1 MKLSK
6 NSLYEIYVENAQPT
20 VFRILDIRGK
30 EGVSIEIKKD
40 GLPEVV
46 DLAEVSAILSRGGG
60 RILEVDPSERKLL
73 PESEIPSSSRETREA
88 RWKLV
93 ESIVKDRENLWDK
106 GLRWKAMK
114 LACQRHGKHIPFIYK
129 LLRQYWMGG
138 QIKNALLPDYW
149 NINQGRSRRLG
160 VRSGRKPLIGGV
172 PIGVEEERKFEMGV
186 RVFYEKKSKPSLT
199 SAYRKTLARYFNTGY
214 RLEGGTAVPILPP
227 TEMLPTLRQFR
238 YWFKKRHGET
248 SLRAREGKN
257 FNLKFRAILGNSTTQ
272 SFGPGDLYQIDS
284 TVGDIYLVS
293 TLNPSVIVGRPTL
306 YLVSDVFT
314 RCIAGFHLTLESPSY
329 IQAALAIENA
339 CSDKVE
345 FCRQFGIEISEEE
358 WPCKGIP
365 TNLVADRGD
374 LKGIQADQIEA
385 GLGICLT
392 NCPPYRADMKG
403 IVERTF
409 QLGNKQLFHVLPG
422 AVTKSQERGDA
433 DPRLAATLNIQEL
446 TKLVISWILMHN
458 RKRMAHYPLSEEM
471 IKDGVDPIPNAIWE
485 WGLGQ
490 NQTLPYKSPSVI
502 RTLLL
507 PQGEAGVTPQ
517 GIRFKRAYYHS
528 ERAMT
533 EGWYTSARAGGG
545 HKVPIC
551 FDPRDASFI
560 YLRHKDEVEI
570 CPIKETSKPFAKKT
584 WAEVEAYFYE
594 QRLAQEQTRSQE
606 LQKDAELDAQI
617 SQIVKDAEKKVKG
630 PKKSKSARTKD
641 IRENRKEEAERL
653 RNSSIGSPSE
663 SEKPEEDPNYTPPP
677 DYTDMLKELQ
687 RKQVEEG
694 SK

>member
-1 MKLSK
+1 MKLAR
-6 NSLYEIYVENAQPT
+6 NMIYETVEGEEPRL
-20 VFRILDIRGK
+20 FRILDISKTDVVVIEIGK
-30 EGVSIEIKKD
+30 EG
-40 GLPEVV
+40 LPEIAK
-46 DLAEVSAILSRGGG
+46 AEALQGMFDDGVFRLVQTDFADSL
-60 RILEVDPSERKLL
+60 LL
-73 PESEIPSSSRETREA
+73 PEDSLDAKAKEKRDA
-88 RWKLV
+88 RWEV
-93 ESIVKDRENLWDK
+93 ISPIVGDIRMVWDEK
-106 GLRWKAMK
+106 RRWTLIKTQ
-114 LACQRHGKHIPFIYK
+114 CEQTGKSATNIYI
-129 LLRQYWMGG
+129 LLRKYWEGG
-138 QIKNALLPDYW
+138 QVRNALLPKYVSAMKRKV
-149 NINQGRSRRLG
+149 NEGARRG
-160 VRSGRKPLIGGV
+160 KKPLAGGIVIGAD
-172 PIGVEEERKFEMGV
+172 EEKKFELGLKA
-186 RVFYEKKSKPSLT
+186 FYEKKSKPSLT
-199 SAYRKTLARYFNTGY
+199 SAYRKTVARYFNTGY
-214 RLEGGTAVPILPP
+214 RLEGGTTVPILPP

-238 YWFKKRHGET
+238 YWFKKRNGET
-248 SLRAREGKN
+248 SLRAREGKK
-257 FNLKFRAILGNSTTQ
+257 FNLKFRPIHGHSTAQ

-314 RCIAGFHLTLESPSY
+314 RCIAGFNLTLESPSY
-329 IQAALAIENA
+329 AQAALAIENA
-339 CSDKVE
+339 CADKVE
-345 FCRQFGIEISEEE
+345 FCRQFGIDISEEE

-365 TNLVADRGD
+365 TNLVADRGE

-385 GLGICLT
+385 GLGVCLT

-422 AVTKSQERGDA
+422 SVTKSQERGDA

-446 TKLVISWILMHN
+446 TKLVISWILTHN
-458 RKRMAHYPLSEEM
+458 RKRMSHYPLNEEM
-471 IKDGVDPIPNAIWE
+471 LKDGVAPIPNAIWE

-490 NQTLPYKSPSVI
+490 NQTLPYKRPSVI

-528 ERAMT
+528 ERALK

-551 FDPRDASFI
+551 FDPRDTSFI

-570 CPIKETSKPFAKKT
+570 CPIKEMSKPFAKKT

-617 SQIVKDAEKKVKG
+617 SQIVKEAEKKVKG

-641 IRENRKEEAERL
+641 IRGNRKEEAERL
-653 RNSSIGSPSE
+653 KESGATTSPEGSPAA
-663 SEKPEEDPNYTPPP
+663 EDPDYTPPP
-677 DYTDMLKELQ
+677 DYTDMLKDLQ
-687 RKQVEEG
+687 KKQLEG
-694 SK
+694 ESK